1 MYESEHVL
9 FLDASDNEDLD
20 QMIMKDQNM
29 NYWIQDQ
36 ADTET
41 DVKANPLVYA
51 HLLCLFLRTWI
62 KVTKAS
68 LALVTR
74 ATEQDFMAKTWF
86 KDHVMA
92 RVLKT
97 WIQVAKAT
105 RAKTRAKATRVKTQV
120 LKTWFQVAKMTRVS
134 RAMKAL
140 EDAQAMVDAQAQEET
155 RIEAIVRVNLRYAI
169 DAVIAQGQGQIDPT
183 KDHMAQTALS
193 NVKSA
198 MADLAH
204 VRSLLVE
211 AQTNVQLV
219 MANAH

>member
-1 MYESEHVL
+1 MFQYKKHCFLITITQTRAIMYESEHVL

-36 ADTET
+36 ADT
-41 DVKANPLVYA
+41 
-51 HLLCLFLRTWI
+51 
-62 KVTKAS
+62 
-68 LALVTR
+68 
-74 ATEQDFMAKTWF
+74 
-86 KDHVMA
+86 
-92 RVLKT
+92 
-97 WIQVAKAT
+97 
-105 RAKTRAKATRVKTQV
+105 AKATRVKTQV

-140 EDAQAMVDAQAQEET
+140 EDAQAMVDAQAQEKT
-155 RIEAIVRVNLRYAI
+155 RIEAIVQVNLGYAI
-169 DAVIAQGQGQIDPT
+169 DAVIAQDQGQLDPT